1 MFVSH
6 IIVFTVILSLHLGI
20 ISGAFLIPYIL
31 MLVFGGIPL
40 FYMELALG
48 QYYRTGAITCW
59 ARICP
64 LFKGMFTLISSVA
77 VFFHSSF
84 GFCLP
89 LFLSFLVLLCFFFII
104 RHIFFLLSSCH
115 TSILFLRYCTYKV
128 HY

>member
-6 IIVFTVILSLHLGI
+6 IIVFTVILSLHLRVI
-20 ISGAFLIPYIL
+20 LGAFLIPYIL

-84 GFCLP
+84 VVFFP
-89 LFLSFLVLLCFFFII
+89 LFLSFLV
-104 RHIFFLLSSCH
+104 
-115 TSILFLRYCTYKV
+115 
-128 HY
+128 